1 MEKKFRIK
9 LVRSL
14 IGCTASQKDT
24 VSCLGLRRLQHE
36 VVVLDN
42 HANRGQIIKVQ
53 HLLTVKPE

>member
-24 VSCLGLRRLQHE
+24 VRCLGLRRLLE
-36 VVVLDN
+36 DAVFRASEASAVVGCFDRATLW
-42 HANRGQIIKVQ
+42 
-53 HLLTVKPE
+53 TS